1 MPVTLARYP
10 RELLNTEEK
19 MSTLNLPQGLVE
31 EIYECAGSADESHWQ
46 HVYRKLETA
55 MSSGSGCI
63 NYTIHGQNRVVP
75 IATTNP
81 EGFEE
86 ELSRNF
92 FAGMPYRDVLVN
104 LRPGEIFL
112 RRRHLSDQAF
122 RRTAAYNGLLKKVG
136 KFHLFSQCL
145 FSNEEFSANITFTR
159 SETLEHFGR
168 DEVNEYRE
176 VGTHLQR
183 ALGMQIALTM
193 AAGEK
198 RLLSDGWD
206 RMRRA
211 AIFVDEAGRAAFCNA
226 AARAAMKRGD
236 SVKLQRNGEPAF
248 SRQRETRQLRA
259 LIGRAFSEGQG
270 GVMAV
275 PRYEKEP
282 LYVSVSPH
290 GEKFGPPGMKKRMV
304 LVLISEPARAGR
316 GAAADL
322 TELFGL
328 TAAEARVA
336 CMIAEGGSITEISD
350 QLSVSELT
358 ARTHLKRIFGKTG
371 TKRQSA
377 LVRLV
382 LSMPNH
388 HYEK

>member
-1 MPVTLARYP
+1 
-10 RELLNTEEK
+10 
-19 MSTLNLPQGLVE
+19 
-31 EIYECAGSADESHWQ
+31 
-46 HVYRKLETA
+46 

-63 NYTIHGQNRVVP
+63 NYTVHGENRVVP

-211 AIFVDEAGRAAFCNA
+211 AIFVDEAGRAAGSIWSMRVSTPSVTTSTRVRALTRRGIAVRHGAVEVGRQHQPLPRRTHA
-226 AARAAMKRGD
+226 AAPLRSKMAGTGNGVPPFVRD
-236 SVKLQRNGEPAF
+236 SSARNA
-248 SRQRETRQLRA
+248 ST
-259 LIGRAFSEGQG
+259 
-270 GVMAV
+270 
-275 PRYEKEP
+275 
-282 LYVSVSPH
+282 
-290 GEKFGPPGMKKRMV
+290 
-304 LVLISEPARAGR
+304 
-316 GAAADL
+316 
-322 TELFGL
+322 
-328 TAAEARVA
+328 
-336 CMIAEGGSITEISD
+336 
-350 QLSVSELT
+350 
-358 ARTHLKRIFGKTG
+358 
-371 TKRQSA
+371 
-377 LVRLV
+377 
-382 LSMPNH
+382 
-388 HYEK
+388 